1 MGRKEEKKSDLL
13 CVYYIWSFSDC
24 GRRALYESLCLHF
37 HIPFPPHRSSFWK
50 SIIIMIWN
58 VIFFFFKTWVRFQM
72 WKSSDRLG
80 SFETCF
86 TALER
91 EICDCVRH
99 IFNTHKKRRWLEIY
113 LSSFFNFSFY
123 FFFFIYSFL
132 FSRPFS
138 LCVYIDKYVKYSGN
152 LALDIWTPSSM
163 TSITFS

>member
-1 MGRKEEKKSDLL
+1 MLLRNLWGEKKKKKVICCVCIIFGVSLTADGGRYMNH
-13 CVYYIWSFSDC
+13 CVYISTSRSRPIGHLF
-24 GRRALYESLCLHF
+24 GSLLLLWF
-37 HIPFPPHRSSFWK
+37 EMLFF
-50 SIIIMIWN
+50 
-58 VIFFFFKTWVRFQM
+58 IFFFFKTWVRFQM

-123 FFFFIYSFL
+123 FFFLYIHFYFL
-132 FSRPFS
+132 AHF
-138 LCVYIDKYVKYSGN
+138 LCVY
-152 LALDIWTPSSM
+152 T
-163 TSITFS
+163 